1 MLAKLHSELIC
12 DLELDASMSYSF
24 QYQPK
29 KVERS
34 HSFVSHEKIND
45 CLQLLNAR
53 DETCLFDSIL
63 TLQTELS
70 SSRIECDLLK
80 ESVMQL
86 HKQNAVREEVSLM
99 HESGIT
105 GKTIQN
111 MGNTTE
117 EIQAA
122 FDTASQLQEE
132 VCLYQTI
139 LNRLGVSCIAE
150 AMHAIEKLQA
160 SELEIPSLKLK
171 LSEQRVREEVLCD
184 RIRELEHLVSIAA
197 REHDELEE
205 HTTQL
210 RASIDHANAEHT
222 LLFQFVQQIDREKCQ
237 LEESVSQQTAEHILS
252 ASEMKQAAEKKAKSR
267 RMANFKR
274 IGRIWLNR
282 SLLGVWDRWMQF
294 VENRSMIKKLYTRMK
309 SRVRT
314 MKVQCAFENW
324 IHTLSEN
331 RKLRSYAFKKAA
343 QNQNVL
349 QTFCSVVLT
358 RLLSNAWRRWLECIH
373 QRARSN
379 IMCIKTLKKMANRV
393 LSRTWRQWLKY
404 IDEHKRASDAC
415 KNILKRAMNRDLSRA
430 WRQWTANFKLL
441 SQAKKVGINIS
452 EKKKKTILIQAF
464 QQLSSTM
471 VGSKWRATL
480 SFKMVKKIK
489 KSNLFDVFCI
499 WSAETRRSSEAKND
513 ALSHSL
519 KISYENI
526 SKLNAEISSNL
537 EATQLQLIEATFAR
551 EQFEINFISKDAE
564 LRISKLQ
571 FEKLL
576 QETDVI
582 HQKHIFDLEKR
593 CQELQTSIDN
603 ISIESER
610 RNASI
615 LKKDGE
621 LNSIQLA
628 NSDLTSALENQ
639 RLRISDLLMS
649 LEDLQKQNFE
659 IARESEE
666 KISASHL
673 KILST
678 LQSNREMYNQNIE
691 LLEQVQQLV
700 KSVNQSESIASV
712 LKSKLAELELEFAA
726 STQTTQSHMS
736 RYSFTLSALV
746 SELLGKD
753 VIVDESNLDENAGVI
768 RHSWDIR
775 SKEIQVNLPG
785 NTSSQPIFLSF
796 FRI

>member
-1 MLAKLHSELIC
+1 
-12 DLELDASMSYSF
+12 
-24 QYQPK
+24 
-29 KVERS
+29 
-34 HSFVSHEKIND
+34 
-45 CLQLLNAR
+45 
-53 DETCLFDSIL
+53 
-63 TLQTELS
+63 
-70 SSRIECDLLK
+70 
-80 ESVMQL
+80 
-86 HKQNAVREEVSLM
+86 
-99 HESGIT
+99 
-105 GKTIQN
+105 
-111 MGNTTE
+111 
-117 EIQAA
+117 
-122 FDTASQLQEE
+122 
-132 VCLYQTI
+132 
-139 LNRLGVSCIAE
+139 
-150 AMHAIEKLQA
+150 
-160 SELEIPSLKLK
+160 
-171 LSEQRVREEVLCD
+171 
-184 RIRELEHLVSIAA
+184 
-197 REHDELEE
+197 
-205 HTTQL
+205 
-210 RASIDHANAEHT
+210 
-222 LLFQFVQQIDREKCQ
+222 
-237 LEESVSQQTAEHILS
+237 
-252 ASEMKQAAEKKAKSR
+252 
-267 RMANFKR
+267 
-274 IGRIWLNR
+274 
-282 SLLGVWDRWMQF
+282 
-294 VENRSMIKKLYTRMK
+294 
-309 SRVRT
+309 
-314 MKVQCAFENW
+314 
-324 IHTLSEN
+324 
-331 RKLRSYAFKKAA
+331 
-343 QNQNVL
+343 
-349 QTFCSVVLT
+349 
-358 RLLSNAWRRWLECIH
+358 
-373 QRARSN
+373 
-379 IMCIKTLKKMANRV
+379 MANRV

-404 IDEHKRASDAC
+404 IDEHKRATDAC

-441 SQAKKVGINIS
+441 SQAKKVGINIL

-464 QQLSSTM
+464 QQLSSTT

-480 SFKMVKKIK
+480 SFKMVKKIE

-593 CQELQTSIDN
+593 CQELQKSIDN

-628 NSDLTSALENQ
+628 KSDLTSALENQ

-726 STQTTQSHMS
+726 STQATQSHMS

-785 NTSSQPIFLSF
+785 NTSSQPFFLSF